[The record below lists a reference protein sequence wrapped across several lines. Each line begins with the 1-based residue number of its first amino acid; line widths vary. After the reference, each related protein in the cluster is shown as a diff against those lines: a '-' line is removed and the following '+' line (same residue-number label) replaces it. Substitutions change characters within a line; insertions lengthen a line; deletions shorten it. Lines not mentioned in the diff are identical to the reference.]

1 MKSFS
6 LVIIALVAASI
17 AFPLHARQSE
27 SGNQPPSV
35 EPNYV
40 ADPSTL
46 DQEQIAWMQKK
57 LLDWPQLARYRDDNT
72 RLPVKET
79 GRVVFYGDSITDGW
93 GRVEGT
99 EFFPGKP
106 YVNRGISAQT
116 TAQMLLRFR
125 QDVLEL
131 RPEAVVI
138 LAGTNDIAGNTGP
151 SSLDM
156 IEDNLRSM
164 VELAQTNGI
173 RVVLASV
180 LPASAYPWRPGY
192 KPAAKIRALND
203 WIRQYAKDNG
213 LVYLDYYTAMANH
226 EGGLDPKLAA
236 DGVHPTPAG
245 YALMAPLA
253 QKAIDAALK
262 KY

>member
-1 MKSFS
+1 MKFSAFAFATIISFTM
-6 LVIIALVAASI
+6 
-17 AFPLHARQSE
+17 FPLAAQQAEPGGH
-27 SGNQPPSV
+27 PPSV
-35 EPNYV
+35 EPNYI
-40 ADPSTL
+40 ADPSAL
-46 DQEQIAWMQKK
+46 DKEKIEWMQKK
-57 LLDWPQLARYRDDNT
+57 LLDWPQLARYRDDNAK
-72 RLPVKET
+72 LPAEGK

-93 GRVEGT
+93 GRVDGT

-106 YVNRGISAQT
+106 YVNRGISGQT

-125 QDVLEL
+125 QDVIEL
-131 RPEAVVI
+131 KPEAVVI

-151 SSLDM
+151 ASLDM

-164 VELAQTNGI
+164 AELAQANDI

-203 WIRQYAKDNG
+203 WIRQYAQDNK
-213 LVYLDYYTAMANH
+213 LVYLDYYAAMANA

-245 YALMAPLA
+245 YAVMAPLA

-262 KY
+262 K